1 MPLSS
6 QLSLA
11 PSPRSAADARR
22 WIRAACLK
30 LNRPELVEAAEVG
43 ISELVA
49 NAILHG
55 RGPITVRLRGTA
67 SHPRVEVLDGST
79 EPPVPP
85 ALDDVDEDDADL
97 LTTFGR
103 GLAMVARSATA
114 WGASIDENGKI
125 VWFEPSP
132 ELREDGD
139 IEWVI
144 DQDVTDGPENP
155 GEAATLVALLGFDL
169 RLYEA
174 LNRQYRELRR
184 ELRLLSLAHQA
195 DYPLASDLSGMF
207 DDFERQFPRTYH
219 DQIFRALEQRR
230 ASTDLE
236 VPIQPAA
243 SSLFVTMGEMFDLA
257 DAFCR
262 AERLLAMERTP
273 RQREFHSWL
282 LGEFV
287 RQIAGEEP
295 RRWPGVAT
303 ARSASNV
310 S

>member
-6 QLSLA
+6 QLSLS
-11 PSPRSAADARR
+11 PSPRSAADARK
-22 WIRAACLK
+22 WIRAACVK
-30 LNRPELVEAAEVG
+30 LGRPDLVEAAEVG

-49 NAILHG
+49 NAVLHG
-55 RGPITVRLRGTA
+55 SAPITVRLRGTA

-85 ALDDVDEDDADL
+85 LPEEGDEDDVDL

-103 GLAMVARSATA
+103 GLAMVARSANS
-114 WGASIDENGKI
+114 WGASIEARGKI
-125 VWFEPSP
+125 VWFEPAP
-132 ELREDGD
+132 QLREDGD

-144 DQDVTDGPENP
+144 DQDVAGASDEP
-155 GEAATLVALLGFDL
+155 GEAAQTVHLLGFDL

-184 ELRLLSLAHQA
+184 ELRLLSLAHEA
-195 DYPLASDLSGMF
+195 DYPLATDLSAMF
-207 DDFERQFPRTYH
+207 DRFEQQFPRTYH
-219 DQIFRALEQRR
+219 DQIERAIEQRR

-236 VPIQPAA
+236 VPILPAA
-243 SSLFVTMGEMFDLA
+243 SSIFVTMVEMFDLA

-282 LGEFV
+282 LGEVV
-287 RQIAGEEP
+287 RQVDGEEP
-295 RRWPGVAT
+295 RRWPGAAT
-303 ARSASNV
+303 ARSTSNV